1 MNICLNLLTKIAT
14 ILWFSICVLIVVFYS
29 LFMNSQS
36 AVRDLKT
43 QLRPPS
49 MQVNTLPFLPFH
61 PPSLS
66 LCCFQRCITCL
77 NDLSSTAVDSENKL
91 VLH

>member
-49 MQVNTLPFLPFH
+49 MQVNMLPFL
-61 PPSLS
+61 SL
-66 LCCFQRCITCL
+66 LLPLPLLFL
-77 NDLSSTAVDSENKL
+77 KMYHMFE
-91 VLH
+91 